1 MILDDGCES
10 LIEVH
15 QVLIVDLDEVHALV
29 SIILELLSIHFQSM
43 VFEFTCRCR
52 CSYLAPRG

>member
-15 QVLIVDLDEVHALV
+15 EVLIVDLDEVHALV
-29 SIILELLSIHFQSM
+29 SIILELLSIHF
-43 VFEFTCRCR
+43 
-52 CSYLAPRG
+52 

>member
-1 MILDDGCES
+1 MILDDGGES

-29 SIILELLSIHFQSM
+29 SIILELLSIHF
-43 VFEFTCRCR
+43 
-52 CSYLAPRG
+52 